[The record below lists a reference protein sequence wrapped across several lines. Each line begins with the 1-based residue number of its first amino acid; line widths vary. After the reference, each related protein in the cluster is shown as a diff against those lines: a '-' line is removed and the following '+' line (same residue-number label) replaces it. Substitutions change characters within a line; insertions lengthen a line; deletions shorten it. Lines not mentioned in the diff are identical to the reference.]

1 MDTVKFLEKCEVY
14 DETNGGSG
22 HDPKLYIL
30 NFCELMHTAKYLSLC
45 LKSYISTVLSDEST
59 KIFV

>member
-1 MDTVKFLEKCEVY
+1 MDMVKSLEKCEVY

-22 HDPKLYIL
+22 CDPKLYIL
-30 NFCELMHTAKYLSLC
+30 NFCELMHTAKILSLC
-45 LKSYISTVLSDEST
+45 LKSYISTVLSYEST

>member
-1 MDTVKFLEKCEVY
+1 MNTVKSLEKCEIY

-22 HDPKLYIL
+22 SDPKLYIL
-30 NFCELMHTAKYLSLC
+30 NFCELLHTAKYLSLC
-45 LKSYISTVLSDEST
+45 LKSYISTLLTYEST